1 MTAVR
6 VITRST
12 PPERR
17 KMESHDLFALAD
29 VLRELKEAKKRLEEE
44 LKAVGLEI
52 DRVDAEL
59 AQRMADTET
68 QNFTRNGT
76 MFCLTNTIRASATAG
91 RKDELFEALREAG
104 YDDLI
109 YETVNANSLSA
120 FVKEQT
126 TENGDTLPQWLDGL
140 VTVFE
145 KTTVGVR
152 KAAR

>member
-1 MTAVR
+1 MKG
-6 VITRST
+6 
-12 PPERR
+12 EH
-17 KMESHDLFALAD
+17 MESNDLFALAD
-29 VLRELKEAKKRLEEE
+29 DLRELKETKKRLEDE

-52 DRVDAEL
+52 DRVDAVL
-59 AQRMADTET
+59 AQRMADIET

-76 MFCLTNTIRASATAG
+76 MFCLTNTTRASATTG
-91 RKDELFEALREAG
+91 RKDELFDALRAAG
-104 YDDLI
+104 YGDLV

-120 FVKEQT
+120 FIKEQT

>member
-1 MTAVR
+1 
-6 VITRST
+6 
-12 PPERR
+12 
-17 KMESHDLFALAD
+17 MESNDLFALAD
-29 VLRELKEAKKRLEEE
+29 ELRELKETKKRLEDE

-52 DRVDAEL
+52 DRVDADL
-59 AQRMADTET
+59 AQRMADAET

-76 MFCLTNTIRASATAG
+76 MFCLTSTTRASATAG

-104 YDDLI
+104 YGDLV

-126 TENGDTLPQWLDGL
+126 TENGDILPEWLDGL

>member
-1 MTAVR
+1 
-6 VITRST
+6 
-12 PPERR
+12 
-17 KMESHDLFALAD
+17 MESNDLFVLAD
-29 VLRELKEAKKRLEEE
+29 ELRALKEAKKYAEQE
-44 LKAVGLEI
+44 LKEITEEI
-52 DRVDAEL
+52 DCVDAML
-59 AQRMADTET
+59 AERMIASET

-76 MFCLTNTIRASATAG
+76 MFCLTSTTRASATAG
-91 RKDELFEALREAG
+91 RKEELFEALRAAG
-104 YDDLI
+104 YGDLV

-120 FVKEQT
+120 FVKEQS

>member
-1 MTAVR
+1 
-6 VITRST
+6 
-12 PPERR
+12 
-17 KMESHDLFALAD
+17 MESNELFALAD
-29 VLRELKEAKKRLEEE
+29 ELRELKETKKRLEDE

-52 DRVDAEL
+52 DRVDVVL

-76 MFCLTNTIRASATAG
+76 MFCLTSTTRASATAG
-91 RKDELFEALREAG
+91 RKEELFEALREAG
-104 YDDLI
+104 YGDLV

-126 TENGDTLPQWLDGL
+126 TENGDTLPEWLDGL
-140 VTVFE
+140 VNVFE

>member
-1 MTAVR
+1 
-6 VITRST
+6 
-12 PPERR
+12 
-17 KMESHDLFALAD
+17 MESNDLFVLAD
-29 VLRELKEAKKRLEEE
+29 ELRELKETKKRLEDE

-52 DRVDAEL
+52 DRVDVVL

-68 QNFTRNGT
+68 QNFPRNGT
-76 MFCLTNTIRASATAG
+76 MFCLTSTTRASAVCG
-91 RKDELFEALREAG
+91 RKDELFDALREAG
-104 YDDLI
+104 FGDLV

-126 TENGDTLPQWLDGL
+126 TENGDALPQWLDGL
-140 VTVFE
+140 VNVFE

>member
-1 MTAVR
+1 
-6 VITRST
+6 
-12 PPERR
+12 
-17 KMESHDLFALAD
+17 MESNELFALAD
-29 VLRELKEAKKRLEEE
+29 ALRELKETKKRLEDE
-44 LKAVGLEI
+44 LKAVGFDI
-52 DRVDAEL
+52 DRVDADL
-59 AQRMADTET
+59 AQRMVDTET

-76 MFCLTNTIRASATAG
+76 MFCLTNTTRASATAG

-104 YDDLI
+104 YGDLV

-126 TENGDTLPQWLDGL
+126 TENGDALPQWLDGL
-140 VTVFE
+140 VTMFE